1 MPADEAALDRFR
13 DEILAAMRASE
24 ARLEA
29 RIDVSAGDT
38 RRDLAAEIAASAAD
52 TRRDLAAQ
60 IAEAR
65 RHMDVVAERLR
76 SDIALVAE
84 GVVTLTE
91 RLGTEMREGFETLD
105 RRVMRL
111 ESRRLS
117 DERD

>member
-1 MPADEAALDRFR
+1 MPADEAALGRFR

-24 ARLEA
+24 TRLEA
-29 RIDVSAGDT
+29 RIDASAADT
-38 RRDLAAEIAASAAD
+38 CRDLAAEIAD
-52 TRRDLAAQ
+52 TRGDLAAQ

-84 GVVTLTE
+84 GVVTLRE
-91 RLGTEMREGFETLD
+91 HLGTEMRQGFETLD

-111 ESRRLS
+111 EARLLS
-117 DERD
+117 DPRG